1 MEGGYTVK
9 ILEVD
14 YFAHMDQGIRNHV
27 RTARIEVPD
36 DTPKDR
42 LPFLLTAKIGKHEG
56 IRRVKCIGE
65 QWEAK

>member
-1 MEGGYTVK
+1 MKVLEIDYYTMCDSGV
-9 ILEVD
+9 
-14 YFAHMDQGIRNHV
+14 RSNV